1 MGERDRSPPLFTHG
15 TQDKTTAYTHSVAM
29 VNALKAVNRPVE
41 LFTLE
46 GADHGFINRLNSTEG
61 QQVFESALAYLQQN
75 SR

>member
-1 MGERDRSPPLFTHG
+1 
-15 TQDKTTAYTHSVAM
+15 M